1 MTGKKV
7 VKYTAPQLA
16 EMMKLFISQG
26 NKKFTLK
33 CFFFQKPCR
42 VKKLWILFCYF
53 RLHLGFNVLTIS
65 VMATLAW
72 CVGTIFS
79 GLFVSKIGPYRWIEH
94 ISTLLVTILTFAI
107 TALLWTK
114 EMYFGENF
122 ALSVLVL
129 VGKLFFYLTIR
140 GN

>member
-1 MTGKKV
+1 
-7 VKYTAPQLA
+7 
-16 EMMKLFISQG
+16 
-26 NKKFTLK
+26 
-33 CFFFQKPCR
+33 
-42 VKKLWILFCYF
+42 
-53 RLHLGFNVLTIS
+53 
-65 VMATLAW
+65 MATLAR
-72 CVGTIFS
+72 CLGTIFS
-79 GLFVSKIGPYRWIEH
+79 GFFVSKIGSSRWIQH
-94 ISTLLVTILTFAI
+94 ISTLLVNIFTFAI